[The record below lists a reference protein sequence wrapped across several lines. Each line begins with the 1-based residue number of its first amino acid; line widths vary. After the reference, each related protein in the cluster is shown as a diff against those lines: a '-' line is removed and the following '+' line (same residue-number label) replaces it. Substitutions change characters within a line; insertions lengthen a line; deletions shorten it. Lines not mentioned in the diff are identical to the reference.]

1 MIRMER
7 LTQKANPGRIP
18 YVRMFLYTLLLAV
31 PAAIF
36 LLPVVLTAVN
46 SIMTGDEIQRNYAA
60 LGKEQSAGWINLK
73 FIPDWISF
81 EQYKHILIDNANF
94 LRMFWNSVSLVVPI
108 IIGQTVVSSL
118 AAYALTKLRFRGR
131 ETLFY
136 VYLITMLMPFQVTL
150 VPNYIV
156 ADWLGWI
163 NTPAAIIG
171 PGIFG
176 AFGVFLMRQFLMNIP
191 YAYIEAGKIDG
202 AGHLRIFV
210 SILMP
215 MIRPGV
221 VALVLLLFVDYWNM
235 VEQPL
240 IFLQDAMK
248 QPLSVYLSKLRGDSL
263 SVAFASSVVYMTP
276 MVLIF
281 LNAEPHFIAGIQQ
294 SGIKG

>member
-1 MIRMER
+1 M
-7 LTQKANPGRIP
+7 P
-18 YVRMFLYTLLLAV
+18 YVRKLINTLILCI

-36 LLPVVLTAVN
+36 LLPVVLTTLN
-46 SIMTGDEIQRNYAA
+46 SIMTGPEIQENYAA
-60 LGKEQSAGWINLK
+60 LGKDQSAGWINLK
-73 FIPDWISF
+73 FVPDLVSF

-94 LRMFWNSVSLVVPI
+94 LRMFWNSVMLVVPI
-108 IIGQTVVSSL
+108 IVGQTVVASL

-131 ETLFY
+131 EALFY

-156 ADWLGWI
+156 ADWFGWI
-163 NTPAAIIG
+163 NTPTAIIG
-171 PGIFG
+171 PGIFA

-202 AGHLRIFV
+202 ASHLRIFL
-210 SILMP
+210 SIMMP
-215 MIRPGV
+215 MIRPGI

-263 SVAFASSVVYMTP
+263 SVAFAASVVYMTP
-276 MVLIF
+276 MVLLF
-281 LNAEPHFIAGIQQ
+281 MNAEPHFIAGIQQ